1 MTMRILIVDDERA
14 LLSAMSDYLGG
25 RGYACECAG
34 DVAEAIAL
42 LANARFD
49 VVITDIYLSAMQTD
63 GFEVLSFIRD
73 NAIQSRVIVMTAHD
87 SPEVVREAERLSAD
101 LFIAKPVPMTQLD
114 DALTGL
120 LGHNA

>member
-25 RGYACECAG
+25 RGYACECASE
-34 DVAEAIAL
+34 VAEAIAL
-42 LANARFD
+42 LASAQFD
-49 VVITDIYLSAMQTD
+49 VVITDIYFSTMQTD
-63 GFEVLSFIRD
+63 GFVLLAFIRD
-73 NAIQSRVIVMTAHD
+73 NAIPSRVIVMTAHD

-120 LGHNA
+120 VGHHA

>member
-1 MTMRILIVDDERA
+1 MTTRILIVDDERA

-25 RGYACECAG
+25 RGYACECASE
-34 DVAEAIAL
+34 VADAIAL
-42 LANARFD
+42 VARVPFD

-63 GFEVLSFIRD
+63 GFELLSFIRD
-73 NAIQSRVIVMTAHD
+73 NAIPSRVIVMTAHD

-120 LGHNA
+120 LGHHA